1 MLSAERPVYITVKE
15 LPLVLIPRGRER
27 LADFSLNLDTAGVT
41 AIEAR
46 SLSYSPSQTMG
57 RGLSESERD
66 SQLAVANNTG
76 CARQRNRGKLSKWFS
91 SRSVGDEC

>member
-1 MLSAERPVYITVKE
+1 MKE

-46 SLSYSPSQTMG
+46 SLSYSPSQTMR

-76 CARQRNRGKLSKWFS
+76 ARQTKKQRKAFRMVFL
-91 SRSVGDEC
+91 